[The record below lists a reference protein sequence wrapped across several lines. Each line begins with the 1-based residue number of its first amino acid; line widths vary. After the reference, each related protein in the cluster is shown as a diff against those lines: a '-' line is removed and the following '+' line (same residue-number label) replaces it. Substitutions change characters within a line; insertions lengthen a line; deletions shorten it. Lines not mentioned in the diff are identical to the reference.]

1 MPTLA
6 EHMEALGRAQAAGD
20 TEAAE
25 YIRQR
30 AAREITG
37 AGSSLEKL
45 GAGMQDVVTGTKQL
59 FGQASRDD
67 VREQARIADMATGGT
82 LGGRVMRGLGTA
94 GAVAPAMLIPGAQ
107 SVGGAALLGA
117 GTGLLMPTEEE
128 NVAYGKVKNA
138 AEAALTAGLM
148 QKGFNVAAPIAG
160 TVLKKAVDYGRR
172 FSPGGRQTIAEQAF
186 ASAIPAADRPAAQQA
201 LAGAATARTPP
212 TGSGA
217 PVTSGVATRQ
227 PALLEAERQAR
238 EAGGELGRPI
248 EDLYERAAQQRWGHL
263 QQEVGGDVPALSQ
276 AAEDVYDTFMS
287 SAQMQRPFDKGRVL
301 GQEITAAINS
311 THNKAVKGELQRIL
325 DQYKAARSAGD
336 IGSLHELRMTALD
349 DALSRLYQTDKKAA
363 GMLRNRIEGFKDTF
377 DNEMNRAL
385 GGNKWSQF
393 LGDYSQAATAR
404 GQAQQL
410 ARAASDVNQ
419 YGQPVYS
426 PRGQAALGAVRRE
439 VAEQNLPYTMGPRG
453 SATAQNV
460 APSNMVLARARQA
473 LESQR
478 TPLWRD
484 PLVAAGGLVDMM
496 GGSGAGTGTGFAL
509 ALARRGM
516 ISAGDRQAVDI
527 AQRLIQLHVDPA
539 RAAQA
544 LANMNLPAQMKQ
556 SVMRQ
561 LAAQAAQ
568 SVPAA
573 AGAAYATQQR

>member
-404 GQAQQL
+404 GQAQAGNELLAGMENQNLTPGGVPRLTGQERQL

-426 PRGQAALGAVRRE
+426 PRGQAAHSARCAARSPSRTCPTPWGRAAARPRR
-439 VAEQNLPYTMGPRG
+439 TSPR
-453 SATAQNV
+453 ATWCS
-460 APSNMVLARARQA
+460 P
-473 LESQR
+473 
-478 TPLWRD
+478 
-484 PLVAAGGLVDMM
+484 
-496 GGSGAGTGTGFAL
+496 
-509 ALARRGM
+509 ALARRW
-516 ISAGDRQAVDI
+516 
-527 AQRLIQLHVDPA
+527 
-539 RAAQA
+539 RANAHRSGA
-544 LANMNLPAQMKQ
+544 IR
-556 SVMRQ
+556 SWR
-561 LAAQAAQ
+561 LAAW
-568 SVPAA
+568 S
-573 AGAAYATQQR
+573 T